1 MKKAKTLALILAA
14 MMLFTALAGCGGSTA
29 APANSSAPAQSGNSG
44 QAAAPADEGKVY
56 ELSLSTH
63 DPVTSNKTIYL
74 QQWADEVKEASGGR
88 LNITV
93 YSGGALAAGTA
104 ALDALRTGVCDI
116 AWIYTSYFS
125 GQFPLCEVICNPIG
139 ISSVP
144 QATNV
149 LYDLYDK
156 YEPLQQEVDEFEIL
170 MFHSNPT
177 NKISTISGKEI
188 HSIDDLKG
196 MTFRASAGTASDLL
210 IAWGAT
216 PIQMAPGDIYQAVQ
230 KGTVGGYIFDW
241 SGIVSFGLQEV
252 TANYTTMPVYLGPY
266 FLAMNMD
273 SFNALPE
280 DLQQIL
286 REHSGRDASLG
297 MAWVYEGDERE
308 GRRTIEAAG
317 GNFIDVTE
325 AEQARFEE
333 ASQALI
339 ETWITNNT
347 KDGFDAKTYIA
358 DAEAL
363 ADQYAIPTDEINSTL
378 DDMGW

>member
-1 MKKAKTLALILAA
+1 MKKTKALALILAA
-14 MMLFTALAGCGGSTA
+14 LMLLTVLAGCGGGSA
-29 APANSSAPAQSGNSG
+29 APANSSAPAQSGESG
-44 QAAAPADEGKVY
+44 SAAPADDGKVY

-156 YEPLQQEVDEFEIL
+156 YEPLRQEVDEFEIL

-177 NKISTISGKEI
+177 NKISTIAGKEVD
-188 HSIDDLKG
+188 SIDDLKG

-266 FLAMNMD
+266 FLAMNKD
-273 SFNALPE
+273 SFSALPE

-317 GNFIDVTE
+317 GNFIDVTDT
-325 AEQARFEE
+325 EQARFEE

-339 ETWITNNT
+339 ETWVTNNT
-347 KDGFDAKTYIA
+347 RDGFDAKAYIT

-363 ADQYAIPTDEINSTL
+363 ADQYAISADEINSTL

>member
-1 MKKAKTLALILAA
+1 MKKTKALALILAA
-14 MMLFTALAGCGGSTA
+14 LMLLTVLAGCGGGSA
-29 APANSSAPAQSGNSG
+29 APANSSAPAQSGESG
-44 QAAAPADEGKVY
+44 QAAPADDGKVY

-156 YEPLQQEVDEFEIL
+156 YEPLRQEVDEFEIL

-177 NKISTISGKEI
+177 NKISTIAGKEVD
-188 HSIDDLKG
+188 SIDDLKG

-266 FLAMNMD
+266 FLAMNKD
-273 SFNALPE
+273 SFSALPE

-317 GNFIDVTE
+317 GNFIDVTDT
-325 AEQARFEE
+325 EQARFEE

-339 ETWITNNT
+339 DTWVTNNT
-347 KDGFDAKTYIA
+347 RDGFDAKAYIT
-358 DAEAL
+358 DAETL
-363 ADQYAIPTDEINSTL
+363 ADQYAISADEINSTL

>member
-1 MKKAKTLALILAA
+1 MKKIIAVLLCVL
-14 MMLFTALAGCGGSTA
+14 MMTGLMAGCGNNEA
-29 APANSSAPAQSGNSG
+29 ADPNTP
-44 QAAAPADEGKVY
+44 AAPADDGKVY

-63 DPVTSNKTIYL
+63 DPATSNKTIYL
-74 QQWADEVKEASGGR
+74 QEWADKINEASGGR

-125 GQFPLCEVICNPIG
+125 GQYPLCEVICNPIG

-156 YEPLQQEVDEFEIL
+156 YPALQEELSEFEIL
-170 MFHSNPT
+170 MMHSNPT
-177 NKISTISGKEI
+177 NKISSIEGQEI
-188 HSIDDLKG
+188 DSIDDLKG

-210 IAWGAT
+210 IEWGAT

-230 KGTVGGYIFDW
+230 KGTVNGYIFDW

-273 SFNALPE
+273 SFNELPA
-280 DLQQIL
+280 DLQQIIL
-286 REHSGRDASLG
+286 DNSGVEASMG

-308 GRRTIEAAG
+308 GRRTCEEAG
-317 GNFIDVTE
+317 GNFIDIS
-325 AEQARFEE
+325 AEEEARFSE

-339 ETWITNNT
+339 EKWVDTNGT
-347 KDGFDAKTYIA
+347 ADFDAAAYIA

-363 ADQYAIPTDEINSTL
+363 AEQYAIPTDEINSTL
-378 DDMGW
+378 DEMGW

>member
-1 MKKAKTLALILAA
+1 MKKKKVLAIIISTL
-14 MMLFTALAGCGGSTA
+14 MLLTICSGCGSGSSTTTNTSSAAQNDGNEQSTA
-29 APANSSAPAQSGNSG
+29 PS
-44 QAAAPADEGKVY
+44 DDGKVY

-74 QQWADEVKEASGGR
+74 QEWADEVKEASGGR

-116 AWIYTSYFS
+116 AWVYTSYFS

-156 YEPLQQEVDEFEIL
+156 YEALQQEVDEFEIL

-177 NKISTISGKEI
+177 NKISTIAGKEI

-252 TANYTTMPVYLGPY
+252 TANYSTMPVYLGPY
-266 FLAMNMD
+266 FLAMNKD

-286 REHSGRDASLG
+286 IEHSGRDASLG

-308 GRRTIEAAG
+308 GRRVIEDAG
-317 GNFIDVTE
+317 GNFIDVSE
-325 AEQARFEE
+325 EEQERFNE

-339 ETWITNNT
+339 DTWITNNSS
-347 KDGFDAKTYIA
+347 DDFDAGAYVN
-358 DAEAL
+358 DAKEL
-363 ADQYAIPTDEINSTL
+363 AQQYDISTDEINSTL
-378 DDMGW
+378 DEMGW